1 MKVEQKLQELGYV
14 LPEAPKRVGAY
25 MPIKEFGNNMAYV
38 SGCLPTINGETISGR
53 LGADCSMED
62 GCKAAER
69 CVLNILAL
77 LKAHL
82 GDLDRIK
89 SCAKMTVFVACTPE
103 FTQHPQVANAATEL
117 LIKIMGDEVGC
128 PSRAAVGVVSLP
140 LGVAV
145 EIEMMVEIV

>member
-1 MKVEQKLQELGYV
+1 MNFEKKLQELGYT

-25 MPIKEFGNNMAYV
+25 MPIKEFCNNLLYV
-38 SGCLPTINGETISGR
+38 SGCLPIINGENITGK
-53 LGADCSMED
+53 LGADCSIED

-82 GDLDRIK
+82 GDLDKIK
-89 SCAKMTVFVACTPE
+89 SCVKMTVFVASTPE

-117 LIKIMGDEVGC
+117 LIKVMGEEVGC
-128 PSRAAVGVVSLP
+128 PSRAAMGVAALP
-140 LGVAV
+140 LNVAV
-145 EIEMMVEIV
+145 EIEMMVETL